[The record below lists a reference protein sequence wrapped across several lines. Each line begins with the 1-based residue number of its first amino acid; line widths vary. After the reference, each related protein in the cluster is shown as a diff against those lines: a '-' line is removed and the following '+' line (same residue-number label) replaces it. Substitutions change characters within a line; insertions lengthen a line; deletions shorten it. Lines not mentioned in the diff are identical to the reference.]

1 MMDGITKGGRTLST
15 FDNLVKLLSSN
26 KVSRNQTILEQ
37 HSHDESYHTPRLP
50 DAVVFPESVAD
61 VVTVVDYARETR
73 TPIVAFGA
81 GTSLEGHVVP
91 VNGGISLDMSRMNRV
106 LDIRPD
112 DLVVHVEAGVTRLKL
127 EAELRRHGLFFPVDP
142 GADATLGGMA
152 STNASGTTTVRYGAM
167 RDNVRQLEV
176 VMADGK
182 VITAGSRTAKS
193 SSGYQLAPLFVG
205 SEGTLGIITS
215 LWLRVH
221 GRPEAIVAAA
231 VEFPTLEAA
240 IRASTAMVGAGV
252 AVARV
257 EFVETPY
264 LDAVNR
270 FRGTSYSLTPTLFLE
285 VHGSEPGVMA
295 ELSLAETIANDEGC
309 LAFAHVREEEAR
321 NRLWEARHN
330 ALLAFMAQY
339 PAHRHMSTDVCVP
352 LSQLPEAIA
361 HARQALDELGVK
373 GAIIGHVGDGNFHVS
388 IAFRPEDEDESK
400 RVLLF
405 GERVVTH
412 ALAVGGTCTGEHGV
426 GIGKRRYQAQEH
438 GDALAVMRALK
449 ATLDPFCIMNPGK
462 LVDP

>member
-1 MMDGITKGGRTLST
+1 MSLSE
-15 FDNLVKLLSSN
+15 NLEQILSPA
-26 KVSRNQTILEQ
+26 KVSQNKTILEQ
-37 HSHDESYHTPRLP
+37 HSHDESYHTPKMP
-50 DAVVFPESVAD
+50 DVVVFPESVED
-61 VVTVVDYARETR
+61 VVAVVNYARAAKI
-73 TPIVAFGA
+73 PLVPFGA

-91 VNGGISLDMSRMNRV
+91 VRGGISVDMSRMNRV

-112 DLVVHVEAGVTRLKL
+112 DLAVHVQAGVTRLKL
-127 EAELRRHGLFFPVDP
+127 DAELRRHGLFFPVDP

-176 VMADGK
+176 VLADGSLIR
-182 VITAGSRTAKS
+182 VGSRTAKS

-205 SEGTLGIITS
+205 AEGTLGVITS
-215 LWLRVH
+215 LWLRVY

-231 VEFPTLEAA
+231 AQFPTLDAA
-240 IRASTAMVGAGV
+240 VRASTTMVGAGV
-252 AVARV
+252 GVARV
-257 EFVETPY
+257 EFVEAPY

-295 ELSLAETIANDEGC
+295 ELALAETIANDEGC
-309 LAFAHVREEEAR
+309 LAFSHVREEEAR

-339 PAHRHMSTDVCVP
+339 PGHRHMSTDVCVP
-352 LSQLPEAIA
+352 LSELPEAIR
-361 HARQALDELGVK
+361 HARNELDNLGVK

-388 IAFRPEDEDESK
+388 IAFRPEDEEESS
-400 RVLLF
+400 RVEEF
-405 GERVVTH
+405 GQRVVTQ
-412 ALAVGGTCTGEHGV
+412 ALSVGGTCTGEHGV

-438 GDALAVMRALK
+438 GDSLYVMRAIK
-449 ATLDPFCIMNPGK
+449 ATLDPFGIMNPGK